1 MANIHQAIADYL
13 RNNRWA
19 HEALLGQPAH
29 RVFYQ
34 GENGRLICFAQA
46 REEEQQF
53 IFYSYSLENVP
64 AERRQAMAEF
74 IARANYGIVLGNF
87 EIDFSDGEVRFK
99 TSIDVEGS
107 ELTPALIE
115 PVMYANVL
123 TMDEYLPGLLA
134 VSQGTATPEEAVNQ
148 IINK

>member
-1 MANIHQAIADYL
+1 
-13 RNNRWA
+13 
-19 HEALLGQPAH
+19 
-29 RVFYQ
+29 
-34 GENGRLICFAQA
+34 
-46 REEEQQF
+46 
-53 IFYSYSLENVP
+53 
-64 AERRQAMAEF
+64 MAEF